1 MKVNHNGCGP
11 NQVMYYLMVFWFI
24 VYVIES
30 DTEQYHRDA
39 KVGTSIYCCTPHIHV
54 GQGIPFLTLLF
65 G

>member
-1 MKVNHNGCGP
+1 
-11 NQVMYYLMVFWFI
+11 MYYLMVFWFI